1 MKLRRGKASPKKEA
15 ADFTATGKDKD
26 GFDVKYIS
34 SDKGRGVFSCVHFN
48 KGDFLVEYRGQLIN
62 KLECDHRQ
70 KVYHDALKVFMFEF
84 RFNGKL
90 LWSINPGEEI
100 TYNYGDSE
108 WPWRSKTAS
117 EKHQLQ
123 PQEMST
129 TSNEAVSEADPFTP
143 TTAVT
148 LEAIKQREQNGAGTV
163 PEVTTSPTV
172 VKDKSETV
180 VPTEDTEKNEA
191 GTVPEVTTSPT
202 VVKDKSETVVPIED
216 TEKIAVVKEQSG
228 SEGQE
233 TIGPSEKTA
242 KNCEHKIVPATVS
255 SMNKCAAC
263 VGPVV
268 SLRWIGLRCKVCSCF
283 WHKSCF
289 SKIGKNE
296 SELLSWGVSSDE
308 ESQSDEE
315 YVPESENESESSVE
329 LQVQH
334 TEKQK
339 AIDSRITK
347 LNPEGASKGKVC
359 FKAREGSC
367 EEAGSFYGE
376 KLTDVESDD
385 EIIRQC
391 KVKQVSK
398 THRTSVVTELGSGLD
413 CLALPTAVTGKPKNQ
428 QLLESLL
435 AKGKDKVTGPD
446 EGVQVS
452 AISCSETKK
461 NYCYICGKPQSKI
474 SRHLKTHMAEVE
486 VAKALSFPKNSKERK
501 VLLEKLRNKGNYQH
515 NTDVE
520 KKGTGM
526 LKNNE
531 LDQVADF
538 LGHDIRVHREYYRLP
553 EATIQLAK
561 ISKLLLAM
569 EKGRLPDLQGK
580 SLDDIEIEDEINTD
594 GSAGSE
600 SENGGEGENL
610 EACTSTPLQIG
621 MRKDQTPNEDEAGV
635 VQGNVAADAGNSRKR
650 TRTPWSKREEVAVM
664 KYFKSHIAKGKLATM
679 VECLQCK
686 TAEDPVLAGRTA
698 QNIRDFVRN
707 RGITLKRKAQC
718 D

>member
-15 ADFTATGKDKD
+15 ADFTATGKDRD

-34 SDKGRGVFSCVHFN
+34 SEKGRGVFSCVHFN

-100 TYNYGDSE
+100 TYNYGVSE

-129 TSNEAVSEADPFTP
+129 TSNEAVSKADPFTP

-148 LEAIKQREQNGAGTV
+148 LEAIKQREQNEAGTV

-180 VPTEDTEKNEA
+180 VPIEDTEKNEA

-242 KNCEHKIVPATVS
+242 KVKSALV
-255 SMNKCAAC
+255 
-263 VGPVV
+263 
-268 SLRWIGLRCKVCSCF
+268 F
-283 WHKSCF
+283 WDKSCF

-367 EEAGSFYGE
+367 EEAGSFYGG

-474 SRHLKTHMAEVE
+474 SRHLKKHMAEVE

-526 LKNNE
+526 LKVRRKPARTCDSKEFVHCMYCKGMFVRKDLWRHVKRCSLKPGDLNE
-531 LDQVADF
+531 HHGRARV
-538 LGHDIRVHREYYRLP
+538 LG
-553 EATIQLAK
+553 LAAMAESTFPHQ
-561 ISKLLLAM
+561 ISPGVWKLL
-569 EKGRLPDLQGK
+569 
-580 SLDDIEIEDEINTD
+580 S
-594 GSAGSE
+594 
-600 SENGGEGENL
+600 
-610 EACTSTPLQIG
+610 
-621 MRKDQTPNEDEAGV
+621 
-635 VQGNVAADAGNSRKR
+635 
-650 TRTPWSKREEVAVM
+650 VM
-664 KYFKSHIAKGKLATM
+664 KQDEGFPCST
-679 VECLQCK
+679 Q
-686 TAEDPVLAGRTA
+686 
-698 QNIRDFVRN
+698 
-707 RGITLKRKAQC
+707 
-718 D
+718 